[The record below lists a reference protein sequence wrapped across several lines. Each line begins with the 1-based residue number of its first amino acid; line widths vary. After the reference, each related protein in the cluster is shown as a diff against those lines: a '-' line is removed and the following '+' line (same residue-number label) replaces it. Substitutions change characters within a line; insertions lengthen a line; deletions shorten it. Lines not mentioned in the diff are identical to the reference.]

1 MLLLIFVIS
10 LFFFLALNIPVG
22 FSLALTSVVLLVSLG
37 NFSFIVIP
45 QNFIMGT
52 DNFPLM
58 AIPFFILA
66 GELMNEGGLSL
77 GIVDF
82 AKSLLGH
89 VRGGL
94 GYVSVVA
101 SMIFAGVSG
110 SAVADTSAIGSVLL
124 PIMDKEGY
132 QKDKS
137 TALICAAGCI
147 GPIIPP
153 SIPMVLFGV
162 VGGVSIVKMFLGG
175 FIPGVITGFA
185 LMITWYF
192 MIRKE
197 NLTKLKRA
205 TVKEILI
212 ATKNAIPSLMLPI
225 IILGGILS
233 GIFTPTE
240 AAVVAAVY
248 AFVISAFVFK
258 KLTFRSTRD
267 IFIRSA
273 RATAVVMF
281 VCAAA
286 TAIGY
291 IVTVARIPQML
302 GDLIAAMTTNRNVV
316 LLLIDLLLL
325 VVGCFMDLT
334 PALLILGPI
343 LLPVAL
349 KFGIDP
355 VFFGVLVVYTLCI
368 GLITPPV
375 GTVLYVGCGISK
387 ISLMA
392 LVRRIWPLVI
402 TYILV
407 MFLIT
412 YVPETVMYIPN
423 KFG

>member
-1 MLLLIFVIS
+1 MLLLVFIVC
-10 LFFFLALNIPVG
+10 LFLFLAINIPVG
-22 FSLALTSVVLLVSLG
+22 FALALTSLVLLLSMG
-37 NFSFIVIP
+37 NDNFVIIA
-45 QNFIMGT
+45 QNLISGT

-77 GIVDF
+77 GIVRF
-82 AKSLLGH
+82 VKSLLGH
-89 VRGGL
+89 IRGGL

-101 SMIFAGVSG
+101 SMLFAGVSG

-124 PIMDKEGY
+124 PVMDKEGY
-132 QKDKS
+132 KKDKS
-137 TALICAAGCI
+137 TALICAAGCV

-162 VGGVSIVKMFLGG
+162 VGGVSIVKLFLGG
-175 FIPGVITGFA
+175 IIPGILTGLA
-185 LMITWYF
+185 LIVTWYF
-192 MIRKE
+192 MVRKDS
-197 NLTKLKRA
+197 LPKFKRA
-205 TVKEILI
+205 TVKEMLS
-212 ATKNAIPSLMLPI
+212 ATKEAIPSLVLPV

-248 AFVISAFVFK
+248 AFIIVAVVYRNLSFAKI
-258 KLTFRSTRD
+258 RD
-267 IFIRSA
+267 IFVKSA

-291 IVTVARIPQML
+291 IITIARIPQML
-302 GDLIAAMTTNRNVV
+302 GDIITAVTSSKLVV
-316 LLLIDLLLL
+316 LLLINVLLL
-325 VVGCFMDLT
+325 VVGCIMDLT

-343 LLPVAL
+343 LLPVAV

-355 VFFGVLVVYTLCI
+355 IFFGVIMVFALCI

-387 ISLMA
+387 ISLMD
-392 LVRRIWPLVI
+392 LVKKIWPLVV
-402 TYILV
+402 TYIIVLFV
-407 MFLIT
+407 IT
-412 YVPETVMYIPN
+412 YVPQLVTFIPN
-423 KFG
+423 AFK